1 MPQHA
6 LRNQLASLAQR
17 NVQCMVYTYVHM
29 TSEKDEEGRGV
40 RRSTSGSETCMPT
53 AGLLDPR
60 QAPWG
65 TQATSA
71 PNLSPL
77 HSCWY

>member
-17 NVQCMVYTYVHM
+17 NVQCMVYTYIHM
-29 TSEKDEEGRGV
+29 TSGKHEEGRGV
-40 RRSTSGSETCMPT
+40 RRSTSGSATCMPT

-60 QAPWG
+60 
-65 TQATSA
+65 
-71 PNLSPL
+71 
-77 HSCWY
+77 